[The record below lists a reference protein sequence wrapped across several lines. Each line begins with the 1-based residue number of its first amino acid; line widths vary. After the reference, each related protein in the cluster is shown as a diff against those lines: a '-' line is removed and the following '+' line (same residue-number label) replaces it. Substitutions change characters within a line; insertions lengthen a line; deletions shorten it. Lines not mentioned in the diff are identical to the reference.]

1 MFLSSTG
8 HLRTVLRRPGHPLY
22 LTSHLGNIRSINES
36 EMNLTFYLFAEW
48 LKMNDE
54 EILELQ
60 MAEVELLEAAYENEL
75 DFETKEVCLFFCPSF
90 QLIFR
95 GR

>member
-1 MFLSSTG
+1 
-8 HLRTVLRRPGHPLY
+8 
-22 LTSHLGNIRSINES
+22 
-36 EMNLTFYLFAEW
+36 MNLTFYLFAEW

-75 DFETKEVCLFFCPSF
+75 DFETKEVCLFFVFSRIPHFSCFLRWLNSIWLHPIIRLQFSSNS
-90 QLIFR
+90 
-95 GR
+95 